1 MKIERWV
8 MKMFDKKTKII
19 AGSIVALAV
28 IVVLGIV
35 YAAFTQQLTINGT
48 ATGRSSTGRYIL
60 VD

>member
-1 MKIERWV
+1 

-35 YAAFTQQLTINGT
+35 YAAFTQQLTINGS
-48 ATGRSSTGRYIL
+48 AT
-60 VD
+60 